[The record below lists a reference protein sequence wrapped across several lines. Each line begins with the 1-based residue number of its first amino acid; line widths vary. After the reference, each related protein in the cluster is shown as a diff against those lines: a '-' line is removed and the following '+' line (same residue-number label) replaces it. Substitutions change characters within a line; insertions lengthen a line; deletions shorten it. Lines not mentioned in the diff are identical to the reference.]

1 VLKYIDIYS
10 FMSSYTHGGSAVYA
24 GLSEVALESV
34 YGNSLELSRKMYIE
48 SLLICS
54 NVFNLQTGIKSFKPI
69 VSFLENAPTEIMIKY
84 GLTKIE
90 EKEKNV

>member
-1 VLKYIDIYS
+1 
-10 FMSSYTHGGSAVYA
+10 
-24 GLSEVALESV
+24 
-34 YGNSLELSRKMYIE
+34 MYIE